1 MIQANMSFNSRIPFL
16 GCIMLHASEGLP
28 SSWST
33 LQARCIG
40 IGSCMSNDRL
50 ITTGTRVLYF
60 TTSRLQE
67 ATQQHTM
74 VHPMVYCQA
83 AAGLHSTKGCS
94 LHSSVSSSQLQADS
108 NHALPRVPP
117 LVTVVGVKASHGSY
131 ELACKREVRF
141 LEGSGYSFHLLF
153 RGWRTLL
160 RDRIQRGRLAQSRAS
175 CWTERP

>member
-1 MIQANMSFNSRIPFL
+1 MLQRDFQAL
-16 GCIMLHASEGLP
+16 GLLYKPGALVLG
-28 SSWST
+28 
-33 LQARCIG
+33 
-40 IGSCMSNDRL
+40 GSCMYNDRLL

-94 LHSSVSSSQLQADS
+94 LHSSVSSFQLQANS

-117 LVTVVGVKASHGSY
+117 LFTVVGVKASHGSY

-153 RGWRTLL
+153 RGRIGGHYCATGSNGGGLHSLVQVAGLSAHRL
-160 RDRIQRGRLAQSRAS
+160 RAIIL
-175 CWTERP
+175 